1 MMPREVPRRE
11 SAGGRIN
18 RDLTLRDVFNNVSIF
33 KDPDVVNQIVRGQM
47 GEPSAE
53 WDPAFNEDIVNSL
66 FGEELDLG
74 ALNINRGRD
83 HGIPGYNAYRELCSS
98 GSYKKARNFNDLS
111 GGGVLDRVG
120 STEGNF
126 FLMNPLFRA
135 ILAF

>member
-1 MMPREVPRRE
+1 MMPQQVPRGFE
-11 SAGGRIN
+11 DGFIN
-18 RDLTLRDVFNNVSIF
+18 RDILLRDVFNNVSIF

-83 HGIPGYNAYRELCSS
+83 HGIPGYNHY
-98 GSYKKARNFNDLS
+98 
-111 GGGVLDRVG
+111 
-120 STEGNF
+120 
-126 FLMNPLFRA
+126 RA
-135 ILAF
+135 ICNLTRATSFEGLRREVAPPLIERLKRTYAHVDDIDLFPGELRF